1 MSDRLDFS
9 VPGTGKNRSNA
20 GSGKLIYVFLIILLI
35 ISLSNTYVLFKG
47 RTGVN
52 QNNSSLIPP
61 DKELRELALKLE
73 KQDLKKQA
81 VEAWKEYLSAASPD
95 SDETARIWYRIGN
108 IFQSKGDYDEALN
121 AFYRSESFST
131 PDDIKSEISRK
142 IQECLES
149 AGRFAA
155 LRYELGNRVG
165 GNMKTGGD
173 ENALSDRGEEVV
185 AEIGTYKIT
194 RSDLDKKI
202 ENLIDSRIRGVSRYL
217 SEEQVNR
224 EKENL
229 LKQYSSEKGR
239 RLFLEQF
246 IIEEL
251 LYREAL
257 GTGLPEETSVKD
269 SLRDMERSL
278 LASRLLE
285 KKYTDEIRMTARD
298 VKDYYEA
305 NKDRY
310 IKKDE
315 DGKENQIEFDEIK
328 DRVAFDLMSE
338 KEKDIQNR
346 LFSQLKEKYDVVI
359 HNSLFQAED
368 HSEVK

>member
-9 VPGTGKNRSNA
+9 VPDTGKKRSNA
-20 GSGKLIYVFLIILLI
+20 GSGKLIYVFLVILLI
-35 ISLSNTYVLFKG
+35 ISLSNTYVLIKG
-47 RTGVN
+47 RTGEN
-52 QNNSSLIPP
+52 QNNSSIIPP

-73 KQDLKKQA
+73 KQDLKNQA
-81 VEAWKEYLSAASPD
+81 VEAWKEYLSAAAPD
-95 SDETARIWYRIGN
+95 ADETARIWYRIGN
-108 IFQSKGDYDEALN
+108 IFNSNGDYDEALN
-121 AFYRSESFST
+121 AYYRSESFST
-131 PDDIKSEISRK
+131 PDDIKSEINRK

-165 GNMKTGGD
+165 GNMMTEKD
-173 ENALSDRGEEVV
+173 ENASSDPGEEVV
-185 AEIGTYKIT
+185 AEIGNYKIT

-202 ENLIDSRIRGVSRYL
+202 EKLIESRIRSVSRYL
-217 SEEQVNR
+217 SDEQVNR

-257 GTGLPEETSVKD
+257 GTGLPEETAVKD

-285 KKYTDEIRMTARD
+285 KKYTDEIRMTAQD

-315 DGKENQIEFDEIK
+315 DGQEHQMEFDEIK
-328 DRVAFDLMSE
+328 DRVAVDLMSE
-338 KEKDIQNR
+338 KEKDVQNR

-359 HNSLFQAED
+359 HNSVFSVD
-368 HSEVK
+368 DKNKN